1 MVDPRF
7 FETAAPL
14 TLKALVSACGGDG
27 LQPDSE
33 ACIIQG
39 VSSLTA
45 AVKGEICFFSD
56 TRYAADLAGTR
67 ASACFVGANDANLL
81 PAGVIAVVV
90 RHPQAAWAKAANLFY
105 TDISFSAGDAAIHP
119 TASIAPDAVVAPG
132 AVVGAGATIG
142 ARTHIGPNA
151 TIGSGVVIGAD
162 GRIGA
167 GASIR
172 HALIGDRVKIL
183 ANAVIGEAGFGAT
196 ASAEGV
202 IDIPQ
207 LGRVIIGDDV
217 TIGACT
223 TVDRGALGDTVLG
236 DQVKIDN
243 LVQIAHNCHIGRG
256 TAMAAHT
263 GISGSVTIGQYVQL
277 AGRAGVA
284 DHVTIGDQA
293 RIGAASGV
301 MESVPAGETWA
312 GYPAKP
318 IRQWLRETVTLS
330 KLAKPGQKG

>member
-1 MVDPRF
+1 MVDARF
-7 FETAAPL
+7 FDTRAPL
-14 TLKALVSACGGDG
+14 TLAELVQVCGG
-27 LQPDSE
+27 E
-33 ACIIQG
+33 ALSPELSAHIIHG

-45 AVKGEICFFSD
+45 AAPGEVCFFSD
-56 TRYAADLAGTR
+56 ARYAADLAGSR
-67 ASACFVGANDANLL
+67 ASACFIRAADAALL
-81 PAGVIAVVV
+81 PAHVAPVIV
-90 RHPQAAWAKAANLFY
+90 RHPQAAWAKAANLFHAEV
-105 TDISFSAGDAAIHP
+105 SFFAGDPAIHP
-119 TASIAPDAVVAPG
+119 SARIASDAVIAPG
-132 AVVGAGATIG
+132 AVVGAGADIG

-151 TIGSGVVIGAD
+151 VIGAGVVIGAD

-167 GASIR
+167 GASVR

-207 LGRVIIGDDV
+207 LGRVIIGHDV

-236 DQVKIDN
+236 DQVKVDN
-243 LVQIAHNCHIGRG
+243 LVQIAHNCQIGRG

>member
-1 MVDPRF
+1 MVDSRF
-7 FETAAPL
+7 FETRAAL
-14 TLKALVSACGGDG
+14 TLNELIQVCGADG
-27 LQPDSE
+27 LSAEHAAQMIS
-33 ACIIQG
+33 G
-39 VSSLTA
+39 VSSLTSA
-45 AVKGEICFFSD
+45 LPGEICFFSD
-56 TRYAADLAGTR
+56 ARYAADLANTQ
-67 ASACFVGANDANLL
+67 ASACFVRAADAALL
-81 PAGVIAVVV
+81 PAHVVPVIV
-90 RHPQAAWAKAANLFY
+90 RHPQAAWAKVANLLY
-105 TDISFSAGDAAIHP
+105 TEVTFSAADPALHP
-119 TASIAPDAVVAPG
+119 LAHIAPDAVIAPG
-132 AVVGAGATIG
+132 AVVGAGVAIG
-142 ARTHIGPNA
+142 ARTQIGPNA
-151 TIGSGVVIGAD
+151 VIGAGVVIGAD

-167 GASIR
+167 GASVR
-172 HALIGDRVKIL
+172 HAVIGDRVKIL

-207 LGRVIIGDDV
+207 LGRVVIGDDV

-243 LVQIAHNCHIGRG
+243 LVQIGHNCQIGRG

-263 GISGSVTIGQYVQL
+263 GISGSVIIGQYVQL

>member
-1 MVDPRF
+1 M
-7 FETAAPL
+7 
-14 TLKALVSACGGDG
+14 
-27 LQPDSE
+27 Q
-33 ACIIQG
+33 
-39 VSSLTA
+39 
-45 AVKGEICFFSD
+45 
-56 TRYAADLAGTR
+56 
-67 ASACFVGANDANLL
+67 
-81 PAGVIAVVV
+81 
-90 RHPQAAWAKAANLFY
+90 
-105 TDISFSAGDAAIHP
+105 AIHP
-119 TASIAPDAVVAPG
+119 SARIASDAVIAPG
-132 AVVGAGATIG
+132 AVVGAGADIG

-151 TIGSGVVIGAD
+151 VIGAGVVIGAD

-167 GASIR
+167 GASVR

-207 LGRVIIGDDV
+207 LGRVIIGHDV

-236 DQVKIDN
+236 DQVKVDN
-243 LVQIAHNCHIGRG
+243 LVQIAHNCQIGRG